1 MDESI
6 ENTGIR
12 ILSIEGKIIAENV
25 SAKDQILDLS
35 SSVDRNTTVTYSR
48 IPYLNN
54 CSPKSFVIIAQ
65 QLRVVPS

>member
-1 MDESI
+1 MSLPNELDEKVNRQK
-6 ENTGIR
+6 E
-12 ILSIEGKIIAENV
+12 
-25 SAKDQILDLS
+25 QILDLS

>member
-1 MDESI
+1 MSLPNELDEKVNRQK
-6 ENTGIR
+6 E
-12 ILSIEGKIIAENV
+12 
-25 SAKDQILDLS
+25 QILDLS
-35 SSVDRNTTVTYSR
+35 SSVDRNTTATYSR